1 MTPTRR
7 AALGD
12 LALCAAVAVGAAT
25 LLIGASTLPP
35 PRFDPLGSA
44 ALPRALAVIMLVLG
58 AWILGRALLRLLRP
72 GVDPAPAPEAEAPAA
87 PAERTHNPAKGLIVF
102 AALVAYIAGLDMGR
116 APLIPATGI
125 FLAVVGATISGP
137 SLRSLLLYGLFGL
150 ALSAGLSWVMTNFL
164 YVSFN

>member
-44 ALPRALAVIMLVLG
+44 ALPRALAVIMLALG
-58 AWILGRALLRLLRP
+58 GWIAVRAVLRLLRP
-72 GVDPAPAPEAEAPAA
+72 GADPVAA
-87 PAERTHNPAKGLIVF
+87 PPTAERTHNPLKGVIVF
-102 AALVAYIAGLDMGR
+102 AALVAYIAALDMGR
-116 APLIPATGI
+116 APLVPATGV
-125 FLAVVGATISGP
+125 FVAVVGAAISGP
-137 SLRSLLLYGLFGL
+137 SLRALLVYGLFGL
-150 ALSAGLSWVMTNFL
+150 ALAAGLSWVMSNFL